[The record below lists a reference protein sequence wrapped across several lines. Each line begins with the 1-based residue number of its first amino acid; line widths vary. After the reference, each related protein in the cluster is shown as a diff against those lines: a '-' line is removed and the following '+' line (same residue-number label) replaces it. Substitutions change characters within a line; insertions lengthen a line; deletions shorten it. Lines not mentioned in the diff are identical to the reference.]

1 MTQVVLF
8 LFHFLKLFS
17 STSRVWQ
24 SLWNTTHSRCTFPP
38 LSHLSL
44 RKVCRV
50 QKPFWTLS
58 LPLILPSLVPP
69 LSLSLQWPKC
79 NLLCLHL
86 SEHMSC
92 QPRTRSWLHLVSA
105 DSSPLCLWL
114 FGSQSALA
122 KHATETCKEPL
133 PRLATAQLATSTQR
147 ELKPTFCPGGKQR
160 ERLTLPNPSSYNAHT
175 CTSCIEKMNASS
187 NRFLCGPGLWLMNS

>member
-1 MTQVVLF
+1 M
-8 LFHFLKLFS
+8 FS
-17 STSRVWQ
+17 SASRVWQ
-24 SLWNTTHSRCTFPP
+24 TSRNATHSRCAFPP

-44 RKVCRV
+44 RKVCGV

-69 LSLSLQWPKC
+69 PQPVSLSLSLQWPKC

-86 SEHMSC
+86 SEHLSC

-133 PRLATAQLATSTQR
+133 PWLATAQLATSTQR

-160 ERLTLPNPSSYNAHT
+160 ERLTLPNPSSRNAPT
-175 CTSCIEKMNASS
+175 CASCAERMNASS
-187 NRFLCGPGLWLMNS
+187 NRFMARPWIVANE

>member
-1 MTQVVLF
+1 MFDKHHGTPPTHDARFRHSLIYPLEKFAESKSHFGLF
-8 LFHFLKLFS
+8 LSLLF
-17 STSRVWQ
+17 
-24 SLWNTTHSRCTFPP
+24 CP
-38 LSHLSL
+38 LSYLPPTPSLSL
-44 RKVCRV
+44 S
-50 QKPFWTLS
+50 F
-58 LPLILPSLVPP
+58 
-69 LSLSLQWPKC
+69 SLQWPKC

-86 SEHMSC
+86 SEHLSC

-160 ERLTLPNPSSYNAHT
+160 ERLTLPNPSSRNAPT
-175 CTSCIEKMNASS
+175 CASCAERMNASS
-187 NRFLCGPGLWLMNS
+187 NRFMARPWIVANE

>member
-1 MTQVVLF
+1 MFDNHYGTPPTRDAHF
-8 LFHFLKLFS
+8 RHFLIYPLEKFEESKSHFGLFP
-17 STSRVWQ
+17 
-24 SLWNTTHSRCTFPP
+24 SLLFCP
-38 LSHLSL
+38 LSYL
-44 RKVCRV
+44 
-50 QKPFWTLS
+50 
-58 LPLILPSLVPP
+58 

-86 SEHMSC
+86 SEHLSC

-160 ERLTLPNPSSYNAHT
+160 ERLTLPNPSSYIAHT